1 MFCRATVEGL
11 FGCRPDYPAGVVHV
25 EPALPSAWDKAALRT
40 PDVSVAFRRS
50 GTKDVYEVELTRPA
64 RLMARLPVHA
74 GRVKRVV
81 VNGTAAEHRWEPWF
95 GFGMVH
101 VEVAKGSRF
110 TIEMEVDGRRS
121 PAAEVRAVKKVGE
134 RLELVSADGPILE
147 VKDAQGCLEGL
158 EVVNGKAEARVTSR
172 PGHYTVLARTGSAQS
187 AHWAVHKIQVTDPD
201 GEALRTAKTP
211 LLPPPNAEWK
221 TVDLRGNFNGD
232 IRTIFE
238 QKYLSPRPATC
249 SLRLGTDGYTPW
261 TFPYWGM
268 KPPAIGL
275 EELAEGKLVHG
286 EWLVTPQN
294 ARFAKFPDDRNIA
307 FASLW
312 DNWPHMVSVPVN
324 AAAESIWLMVC
335 GSTNPMQGRIANA
348 VLRFRYAD
356 GQEEKLDLI
365 PPFNFWTLCPFGGVD
380 YDYARDAFC
389 LPRTPPPQVQLGKN
403 CRAMVYSWKL
413 RPGIALK
420 EVALEVLSQDVVIGL
435 MGVSL
440 ANPA

>member
-1 MFCRATVEGL
+1 
-11 FGCRPDYPAGVVHV
+11 
-25 EPALPSAWDKAALRT
+25 
-40 PDVSVAFRRS
+40 
-50 GTKDVYEVELTRPA
+50 
-64 RLMARLPVHA
+64 
-74 GRVKRVV
+74 
-81 VNGTAAEHRWEPWF
+81 
-95 GFGMVH
+95 MVH

-121 PAAEVRAVKKVGE
+121 PGTEMRVVKKAGD
-134 RLELVSADGPILE
+134 RLELASADGPILE
-147 VKDAQGCLEGL
+147 IKDTQGCLEGL
-158 EVVNGKAEARVTSR
+158 RVVSGKAEARVTSR
-172 PGHYTVLARTGSAQS
+172 AGHYAVLARTGSGQS
-187 AHWAVHKIQVTDPD
+187 SQWAVHKIQVTDPD
-201 GEALRTAKTP
+201 GEAQRAARTPVLAP
-211 LLPPPNAEWK
+211 ANAEWK
-221 TVDLRGNFNGD
+221 AVDLRGTCNGD

-261 TFPYWGM
+261 TFPYWGL
-268 KPPAIGL
+268 KPPVIGL
-275 EELAEGKLVHG
+275 EELAQGKLVQG
-286 EWLVTPQN
+286 NWLVTPQN
-294 ARFAKFPDDRNIA
+294 ARFAKLPDDRNIA

-312 DNWPHMVSVPVN
+312 DNWPHMVAVPVN
-324 AAAESIWLMVC
+324 AAAESIWLLVC

-380 YDYARDAFC
+380 YDYARDTFC

-413 RPGIALK
+413 RPGMALGQ
-420 EVALEVLSQDVVIGL
+420 VALEVLSQDVVIGL

-440 ANPA
+440 ANPVWRA